1 MRTRGVKK
9 SPVPR
14 RGAKTP
20 TKGLEAETVASV
32 LGVLKSEDV
41 QSPGVDVQED
51 ARDLSDGEITLAI
64 DLESESTDTN
74 IRIITVGANGASA
87 GSYKEVSENG
97 NDVSVGLSNVALEG
111 SFAEDKTVKFDEDTP
126 EMPKKTEAVN
136 ATDDHGDV
144 DFEIDDEVEDIEQES
159 LQIDDE
165 VEDEVEDEDE
175 NDGEVDADEDFEIE
189 NFKDHVEG
197 HAVARGNEK
206 FADQTSLVM
215 HYSKPISERR
225 KQKRVEVFVGGLD
238 KEATEEELRA
248 VFEKVGKVTEIRL
261 LRNAKT
267 GKTKGHAFVR
277 YADYLEARKAVY
289 ELNDTEVHGRP
300 CRVSPSEENDIL
312 YLGNIRKDWKK
323 ENVMETLRKYDIESV
338 ENVTLIEDPEN
349 EKCHQGFG
357 FLEFTTHSD
366 ALKAFKRLQKP
377 DAVFGSERSAQV
389 AWVEHSD
396 EPDEVIMFQ
405 VKSVFVDGMPAIWDE
420 QRAKELFG
428 KYGEIE
434 QVNMGR
440 KRLTSKRK
448 KFGFIKYA
456 TREDALACIEAVN
469 NSEII
474 EGDEKIMLKARLA
487 KPAVKRRGVKKG
499 IHGDFPTGQ
508 DIGGEGGGVAASK
521 AGEPKGRVRKR
532 TGKSRS
538 RNERKG
544 QKAKTV
550 KTQALY
556 IGDQANK
563 FHTSSLE
570 QRLLQG
576 GRSDGSPH
584 QNNKHNRHKS
594 VVNPSIPGNG
604 VGGGNVH
611 PRKKSIQYKRTLFRQ
626 NSVAAADEEAYAHNP
641 GRAGVRNFDLDRY
654 RDSVRGYREARGRKR
669 DHSDLE
675 DDVRYADIPQG
686 GHARVRLTHPH
697 PETIPFAVPHSQVPA
712 GHVAHYAVVQGFTS
726 TPETVI
732 QRPPPYAIYGP
743 SATPVYAAGGYSYT
757 EVSRSG
763 TYISSAYGGYPHSLT
778 GNMHHSVSAANF
790 SRYY

>member
-289 ELNDTEVHGRP
+289 ELNDTEV
-300 CRVSPSEENDIL
+300 
-312 YLGNIRKDWKK
+312 
-323 ENVMETLRKYDIESV
+323 
-338 ENVTLIEDPEN
+338 VTLTVLLSIM
-349 EKCHQGFG
+349 HF
-357 FLEFTTHSD
+357 FLHDDDND
-366 ALKAFKRLQKP
+366 ACC
-377 DAVFGSERSAQV
+377 
-389 AWVEHSD
+389 
-396 EPDEVIMFQ
+396 
-405 VKSVFVDGMPAIWDE
+405 
-420 QRAKELFG
+420 
-428 KYGEIE
+428 
-434 QVNMGR
+434 
-440 KRLTSKRK
+440 LT
-448 KFGFIKYA
+448 
-456 TREDALACIEAVN
+456 L
-469 NSEII
+469 
-474 EGDEKIMLKARLA
+474 
-487 KPAVKRRGVKKG
+487 
-499 IHGDFPTGQ
+499 
-508 DIGGEGGGVAASK
+508 
-521 AGEPKGRVRKR
+521 
-532 TGKSRS
+532 
-538 RNERKG
+538 
-544 QKAKTV
+544 
-550 KTQALY
+550 
-556 IGDQANK
+556 
-563 FHTSSLE
+563 
-570 QRLLQG
+570 
-576 GRSDGSPH
+576 
-584 QNNKHNRHKS
+584 
-594 VVNPSIPGNG
+594 
-604 VGGGNVH
+604 
-611 PRKKSIQYKRTLFRQ
+611 
-626 NSVAAADEEAYAHNP
+626 
-641 GRAGVRNFDLDRY
+641 
-654 RDSVRGYREARGRKR
+654 
-669 DHSDLE
+669 
-675 DDVRYADIPQG
+675 
-686 GHARVRLTHPH
+686 
-697 PETIPFAVPHSQVPA
+697 
-712 GHVAHYAVVQGFTS
+712 
-726 TPETVI
+726 
-732 QRPPPYAIYGP
+732 
-743 SATPVYAAGGYSYT
+743 
-757 EVSRSG
+757 
-763 TYISSAYGGYPHSLT
+763 
-778 GNMHHSVSAANF
+778 
-790 SRYY
+790 